1 VVFPLPDG
9 PTIATNAPGS
19 TSSVISFSTVSGR
32 PAEVYVLVREA
43 QRSMGRIIYGS
54 RVAGL
59 VLAVVIACG
68 GEKPESAAS
77 RPAAETPSRDRE
89 RVVFLGTS
97 LTAGYGLADPSQA
110 YPALIQHKID
120 SAGMP
125 FEVVNAGV
133 SGETSAGA
141 RRRIEWVLKERP
153 TVLVIETGANDGLRG
168 QNTDSLSNNIQAI
181 VDRASILNPKP
192 RIVIAG
198 MQMLS
203 NYGAD
208 YTRRFAA
215 VYPAIARRN
224 DLPLIPFLL
233 EGVAGVDSLNQPD
246 QIHPTAAG
254 QRIIAETVWKT
265 LGPVLQDIPVLAGR

>member
-1 VVFPLPDG
+1 
-9 PTIATNAPGS
+9 
-19 TSSVISFSTVSGR
+19 
-32 PAEVYVLVREA
+32 
-43 QRSMGRIIYGS
+43 
-54 RVAGL
+54 
-59 VLAVVIACG
+59 LAVVIACG